1 MNTTLTEKTPPP
13 WYKQGWPWFLIS
25 FPAIAVV
32 AGIAT
37 LVIAINT
44 FDGMVVDDYYKEG
57 RAIVQ
62 TMERAEHAKELGLR
76 AHLVVRSDSIRIE
89 LDALDTGKLPAR
101 LHLTV
106 SHPTRGGMDQ
116 AMLIE
121 GAGGV
126 YQAALAPLSTGRWQF
141 LLEDE
146 ARSWR
151 MSGDTYIPTE
161 TEIWIDPAGA

>member
-1 MNTTLTEKTPPP
+1 MNTTPTDKTQPP

-32 AGIAT
+32 AGIIT
-37 LVIAINT
+37 FVIAART

-62 TMERAEHAKELGLR
+62 TMGRAEHARELGLK

-89 LDALDTGKLPAR
+89 LDALDVTNLPER
-101 LHLTV
+101 IFLTV
-106 SHPTRGGMDQ
+106 SHPTRDGMDQ
-116 AMLIE
+116 EVLIE
-121 GAGGV
+121 GSGGV
-126 YQAALAPLSTGRWQF
+126 YQTALAPLSTGRWLF

-146 ARSWR
+146 SRSWR
-151 MSGDTYIPTE
+151 MNGAAYLPTE
-161 TEIWIDPAGA
+161 TEIRIDPSGS

>member
-62 TMERAEHAKELGLR
+62 TMERAEHAKELGLK

-89 LDALDTGKLPAR
+89 LDALDTSNLPER
-101 LHLTV
+101 LLLTV

-116 AMLIE
+116 ELVVE

-126 YQAALAPLSTGRWQF
+126 YQTALAPLSTGRWLF

-146 ARSWR
+146 SRSWR
-151 MSGDTYIPTE
+151 MNGATYIPTE
-161 TEIWIDPAGA
+161 TEIWIDPSGS

>member
-62 TMERAEHAKELGLR
+62 TMERAEHAKELGLK

-89 LDALDTGKLPAR
+89 LDALDTSNLPER
-101 LHLTV
+101 LLLTV

-116 AMLIE
+116 ELVVE

-126 YQAALAPLSTGRWQF
+126 GTRRHWRPSAPGAGCSC
-141 LLEDE
+141 
-146 ARSWR
+146 WR
-151 MSGDTYIPTE
+151 TS
-161 TEIWIDPAGA
+161 PAVGE